1 MWRKLYFMW
10 IFDSLCFKYGFKS
23 QGGLMSQP
31 IENKLNKIPI
41 VNWIVKL
48 LKRVNLPGF
57 EGFSCYDLLEMYVIG
72 IFKGALTTRASAIAF
87 SFFTAVFP
95 FLLFIIILIPYI
107 PVDNFKVDFLGFLDS
122 FLPPQTSEF
131 FNQNIFENI
140 NNRSTGGLL
149 STVFLVS
156 MFLMAN
162 GVNAVFS
169 GFENSYHQQLNR
181 NFIKQYFYAF
191 GVAIILVVL
200 LILTVVG
207 FGYAQIY
214 LIHPIVER
222 FGSGDA
228 SNELFWITQA
238 KYFFFVLMIYLS
250 MASLYYFGTKDGK
263 LSSFFSVGALF
274 TTFLIILSSYL
285 FGLYIENFSTYNELY
300 GSIGALLILLFYF
313 WLNANI
319 ILLGHELNSSLQ
331 FLKKKCAS

>member
-1 MWRKLYFMW
+1 
-10 IFDSLCFKYGFKS
+10 
-23 QGGLMSQP
+23 MSSSV
-31 IENKLNKIPI
+31 ENKIYNTPVL
-41 VNWIVKL
+41 NWIAKIL
-48 LKRVNLPGF
+48 RQIKLPGF
-57 EGFSCYDLLEMYVIG
+57 EGLSLFDLLEMYVIG
-72 IFKGALTTRASAIAF
+72 IFKGALTTRASSIAF
-87 SFFTAVFP
+87 SFFTAIFP

-107 PVDNFKVDFLGFLDS
+107 PFDNFKVDFLNFLDS
-122 FLPPQTSEF
+122 FLPPHTSDF
-131 FNQNIFENI
+131 FNENIFENI
-140 NNRSTGGLL
+140 NKTHTGGLL
-149 STVFLVS
+149 STVFLIS

-169 GFENSYHQQLNR
+169 AFENSYHQQINR
-181 NFIKQYFYAF
+181 HSVRQYVYAL

-214 LIHPIVER
+214 LIHPILER
-222 FGSGDA
+222 FTAGD
-228 SNELFWITQA
+228 SVSELFWITRA
-238 KYFFFVLMIYLS
+238 KYFFFILMTYLS
-250 MASLYYFGTKDGK
+250 MATIYYFGTKDGK

-274 TTFLIILSSYL
+274 TTFLILLSSYL

-331 FLKKKCAS
+331 LLKKKCIQ

>member
-1 MWRKLYFMW
+1 
-10 IFDSLCFKYGFKS
+10 
-23 QGGLMSQP
+23 MSSSV
-31 IENKLNKIPI
+31 ENKIYNTPVL
-41 VNWIVKL
+41 NWIAKIL
-48 LKRVNLPGF
+48 RQIKLPGF
-57 EGFSCYDLLEMYVIG
+57 EGLSLFDLLEMYVIG
-72 IFKGALTTRASAIAF
+72 IFKGALTTRASSIAF
-87 SFFTAVFP
+87 SFFTAIFP

-107 PVDNFKVDFLGFLDS
+107 PFDNFKVDFLNFLDS
-122 FLPPQTSEF
+122 FLPPHTSDF
-131 FNQNIFENI
+131 FNENIFENI
-140 NNRSTGGLL
+140 NETRTGGLL
-149 STVFLVS
+149 STVFLIS

-169 GFENSYHQQLNR
+169 AFENSYHQQINR
-181 NFIKQYFYAF
+181 HFIRQYIYAL

-214 LIHPIVER
+214 LIHPILER
-222 FGSGDA
+222 FTAGD
-228 SNELFWITQA
+228 SVSELFWITRA
-238 KYFFFVLMIYLS
+238 KYFFFVLMTYVS
-250 MASLYYFGTKDGK
+250 MATIYYFGTKNGK

-274 TTFLIILSSYL
+274 TTFLILLSSYL

-331 FLKKKCAS
+331 LLKKKCIQ